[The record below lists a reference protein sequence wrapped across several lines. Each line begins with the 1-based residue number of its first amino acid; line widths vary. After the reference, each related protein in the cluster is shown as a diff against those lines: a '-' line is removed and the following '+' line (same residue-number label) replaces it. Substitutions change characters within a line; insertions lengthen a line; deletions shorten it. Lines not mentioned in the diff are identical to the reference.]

1 MCNYTCTCVSVV
13 SKTIQVSGNI
23 VTIVKRN
30 LYMHYLCQF
39 IIIVNVVA
47 IHTVNQRPLSQLA
60 LVCVALDMGTNCM
73 KAQD

>member
-1 MCNYTCTCVSVV
+1 V

-39 IIIVNVVA
+39 IIIVNAVP
-47 IHTVNQRPLSQLA
+47 IHTVNVWDQRPLSQLA

>member
-30 LYMHYLCQF
+30 LYMRQF
-39 IIIVNVVA
+39 IIIVNAVP
-47 IHTVNQRPLSQLA
+47 IHTVNVWDQRPLSQLA